1 MVGLEVVPTA
11 ILRVVSDFLY
21 NKKKKE
27 EKNKISINIA
37 NNKAVKITR
46 TGQNCIVSIWKCVHK
61 WKCLRCLTFKG
72 INNCYITCTQI
83 TFSNFYKVLYKLW
96 ELFVIIEKLL
106 LLLLFFDLIEMKNI
120 AKYFFFTFR

>member
-46 TGQNCIVSIWKCVHK
+46 TGQNCIVSI
-61 WKCLRCLTFKG
+61 
-72 INNCYITCTQI
+72 
-83 TFSNFYKVLYKLW
+83 
-96 ELFVIIEKLL
+96 
-106 LLLLFFDLIEMKNI
+106 
-120 AKYFFFTFR
+120 